1 MTKPEIP
8 RDPIEDYELILNK
21 DMHKMM
27 LLGIARGIIEILA
40 DQDYTDSVLELASFC
55 ETERRNGT
63 PAFLIDELA
72 IGFVSRIDA
81 QIYED
86 AMVVQEILRPEMG
99 TGL

>member
-1 MTKPEIP
+1 MTRPEIP
-8 RDPIEDYELILNK
+8 RDPIKDHELIRNEG
-21 DMHKMM
+21 MRKMM

-40 DQDYTDSVLELASFC
+40 DQDYTDAVLELASFC
-55 ETERRNGT
+55 ETQRRKGT
-63 PAFLIDELA
+63 PTFLIDELT

-86 AMVVQEILRPEMG
+86 ALVVQEILRSEMG